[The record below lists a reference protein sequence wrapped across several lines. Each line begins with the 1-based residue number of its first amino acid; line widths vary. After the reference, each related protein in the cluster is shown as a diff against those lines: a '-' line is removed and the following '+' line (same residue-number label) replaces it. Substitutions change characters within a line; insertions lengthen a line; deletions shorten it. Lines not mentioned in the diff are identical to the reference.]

1 MNVWLWLFYGR
12 DHKSCCHYRRYQI
25 CPGANGTPNQD
36 RESMTEDVKED
47 IVREEDVEEQKT
59 NNTIF

>member
-1 MNVWLWLFYGR
+1 
-12 DHKSCCHYRRYQI
+12 
-25 CPGANGTPNQD
+25 
-36 RESMTEDVKED
+36 MTEDVKED